1 MRSPIH
7 HAVIGTELPI
17 HPDVG
22 SGGARTWA
30 GMTVQIHHWR
40 AAGSAC
46 SPQQDH
52 DILAMRLAG
61 HACLEQ
67 RRLGKVHRSLV
78 VPGNLGL
85 HPRGVE
91 SRWSWD
97 RPGSIVMARIPQR
110 MLAEATEATIRQAPA
125 VHTLCNCFGVRD
137 DFAEAIMFALAA
149 QVQAA
154 SHPAQPLIAESLSCA
169 LVAHLAIRFNARLA
183 TSSAPA
189 GGLHPLALSRVLDYL
204 HETSE
209 MVTLQQL
216 ADVANVSRFHFA
228 RMFKRS
234 MGETPMAYF
243 ERVRLLRAREMLVSG
258 EYPLALIASLAGFAD
273 QSHFTRRF
281 KRHFGCTPGAFSR
294 NGSAPVARL
303 EH

>member
-1 MRSPIH
+1 MRAHID
-7 HAVIGTELPI
+7 HAVIDTELPI
-17 HPDVG
+17 RPDV
-22 SGGARTWA
+22 SSTGGRPWA
-30 GMTVQIHHWR
+30 GLTVQIHHWR

-67 RRLGKVHRSLV
+67 RRLGKIHRSLV

-97 RPGSIVMARIPQR
+97 RPGSIVMARIPQS
-110 MLAEATEATIRQAPA
+110 MLAEAADAKIRQARA
-125 VHTLCNCFGVRD
+125 DHTLCNCFGVRD
-137 DFAEAIMFALAA
+137 DVAEAIMFALAA
-149 QVQAA
+149 EVQAIA
-154 SHPAQPLIAESLSCA
+154 HPAQLMIAESLSCA
-169 LVAHLAIRFNARLA
+169 LAAHLVRRFNARPARASPL
-183 TSSAPA
+183 A

-243 ERVRLLRAREMLVSG
+243 ERVRLLRAREMLLSG

-281 KRHFGCTPGAFSR
+281 KRQFGCTPGAFCR
-294 NGSAPVARL
+294 AG
-303 EH
+303 H